1 LKEDMTKFRFGHA
14 IAGRHEPSSDMASSS
29 DGLFKL
35 LNIVDDC
42 CKVGAEDGV
51 GGTDAEAG
59 PLNIGKMVSVNC
71 VNRCKAKSP
80 STCYHVIVLQHS
92 LAVQHPF

>member
-1 LKEDMTKFRFGHA
+1 LKEDMTKFQFGHA

-59 PLNIGKMVSVNC
+59 PLTLARWLVLIVSTD
-71 VNRCKAKSP
+71 AKQNHHP
-80 STCYHVIVLQHS
+80 HVIMS
-92 LAVQHPF
+92 